1 MGWWGLGGEGGVG
14 TFQGRSQF
22 FKVFSAAT
30 SSSQHVMV
38 MDMMYVYTYLC
49 FQYAILHEFVVCAVS
64 VRVFECLCVF

>member
-1 MGWWGLGGEGGVG
+1 MVGVGGGEGGVG

-49 FQYAILHEFVVCAVS
+49 F
-64 VRVFECLCVF
+64 